1 VHKGEVAMSWKDI
14 LKSSSIQELNK
25 ILDFIKSNRSLL
37 TRESNQPIVDGN
49 LTEEIAEKI
58 LNDLK
63 SGKSSPYSQIDT
75 DNVDVMID
83 DGFFVDLT
91 YPEVYIFSFQTQD
104 YITMMKNPEK
114 VYAFVVKFIKMIGR
128 TPEEMNLDETAMSLK
143 FIKEGGV
150 HWIPKD
156 PDSKPKKATPTGYRP

>member
-1 VHKGEVAMSWKDI
+1 MSWQDI
-14 LKSSSIQELNK
+14 LKNSSIQELNK

-63 SGKSSPYSQIDT
+63 GGKSSPYNQIDT
-75 DNVDVMID
+75 DNVSLHID
-83 DGFFVDLT
+83 DGFDLKIGSGADN
-91 YPEVYIFSFQTQD
+91 YFYSFYTQD

-114 VYAFVVKFIKMIGR
+114 VYAFVVKFIEMIGR
-128 TPEEMNLDETAMSLK
+128 TPEEMDLDETAMSLK
-143 FIKEGGV
+143 YIKEGGV
-150 HWIPKD
+150 HWVPKD